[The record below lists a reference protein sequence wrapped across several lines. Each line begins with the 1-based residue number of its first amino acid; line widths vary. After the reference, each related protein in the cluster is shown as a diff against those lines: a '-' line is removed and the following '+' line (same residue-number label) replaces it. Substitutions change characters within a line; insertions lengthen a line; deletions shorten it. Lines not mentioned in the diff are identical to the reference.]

1 MARLSPADLVR
12 ALRTHRPAKASA
24 LAAALGVS
32 QATLSRALRA
42 IGSDLVVRGVGRRT
56 RYAVRRPVRG
66 SAAPIPLYA
75 IDAQGRGA
83 QIAELDGTEPAGTA
97 LAFKAPFPWP
107 LPDDMRDGWFDGL
120 PYPIADM
127 RPQGFLGRS
136 FARQHARILGVPDD
150 PDRWSDDDVVHVL
163 SVAGPD
169 QSGDLVLGEATYRH
183 VLEMRRR
190 GAVRYLGD
198 AEVATEYPQRAAR
211 ALSEGF
217 EESSVA
223 GEFPKFTAARSIDGA
238 AVHVI
243 VKFSGPDGSAAVGR
257 WADLLVCE
265 HLAAETVREHLG
277 IAAARSRI
285 LRAAGRT
292 FLEVERFDRHG
303 AHGRSPVCTLES
315 LSAALLGAPLPW
327 PRVAARLRERGLL
340 PEADAAAI
348 VRIHWFGR
356 LIANTDMHDG
366 NLAFR
371 PALTLAPVYDMLPML
386 YAPARGGELPE
397 RRYEPPLPLP
407 EEMPAWRAAAEAAHA
422 FWLRC
427 AADERISP
435 AFRETGA
442 RNGRLLAE
450 AIAAV

>member
-1 MARLSPADLVR
+1 MVHANHAELIRSLR
-12 ALRTHRPAKASA
+12 AHRPARAST
-24 LAAALGVS
+24 LAAELGVS
-32 QATLSRALRA
+32 QATLSRALKA
-42 IGSDLVVRGVGRRT
+42 MGGDLVVRGVGRRT
-56 RYAVRRPVRG
+56 RYALRRPVRG
-66 SAAPIPLYA
+66 NAAPIPLYA
-75 IDAQGRGA
+75 IDAQGRGT
-83 QIAELDGTEPAGTA
+83 QIAELDRTEPAGSA

-120 PYPIADM
+120 PYPIADI

-136 FARQHARILGVPDD
+136 FARQHARLLGVADD

-163 SVAGPD
+163 SVAGHD
-169 QSGDLVLGEATYRH
+169 QSGDLVLGEAAYRH
-183 VLEMRRR
+183 VLGMRRP
-190 GAVRYLGD
+190 GAVRHLDD
-198 AEVATEYPQRAAR
+198 AEIATEYPQRATR
-211 ALSEGF
+211 ALSEDT

-238 AVHVI
+238 PVHVI
-243 VKFSGPDGSAAVGR
+243 VKFSGADGSAAVRR

-277 IAAARSRI
+277 ITAARSRI

-315 LSAALLGAPLPW
+315 LNAALLGAPLPW
-327 PRVAARLRERGLL
+327 PGVAARLRERGLL
-340 PEADAAAI
+340 PAADATAI

-371 PALTLAPVYDMLPML
+371 PALMLAPVYDMLPML

-397 RRYEPPLPLP
+397 RRYAPPLPLP
-407 EEMPAWRAAAEAAHA
+407 EEVPTWRAAAAAAHA
-422 FWLRC
+422 FWLGC

-435 AFRETGA
+435 EFRSTCAGNA
-442 RNGRLLAE
+442 QVLAE
-450 AIAAV
+450 AIATL